1 LSHQVNAV
9 YERLNDEHTALAGAI
24 MKPEQVIRD
33 RCSNR
38 VGNIVDNGQ
47 QLVARDKFGRN
58 LGYYDKQGNVTRDRN
73 SNRICQGDALSSLIL
88 KAAGS

>member
-1 LSHQVNAV
+1 
-9 YERLNDEHTALAGAI
+9 

-33 RCSNR
+33 RSSNR
-38 VGNIVDNGQ
+38 VGCIVDSGP

-58 LGYYDKQGNVTRDRN
+58 LGYYDKQANVTRDRN
-73 SNRICQGDALSSLIL
+73 SNRLCQGDALSSMIL

>member
-1 LSHQVNAV
+1 MSK
-9 YERLNDEHTALAGAI
+9 ET
-24 MKPEQVIRD
+24 VIRD
-33 RCSNR
+33 RSSSR
-38 VGNIVDNGQ
+38 VGCIVDNGQ

-73 SNRICQGDALSSLIL
+73 SNRMCQGDALSSLIL

>member
-1 LSHQVNAV
+1 MSK
-9 YERLNDEHTALAGAI
+9 ETI
-24 MKPEQVIRD
+24 IRD
-33 RCSNR
+33 RSSNR
-38 VGNIVDNGQ
+38 VGCIVDNGQ

-88 KAAGS
+88 KTAGS

>member
-1 LSHQVNAV
+1 MPYDTGLMN
-9 YERLNDEHTALAGAI
+9 
-24 MKPEQVIRD
+24 PEQVIRD

-38 VGNIVDNGQ
+38 VGSIVDNGH

-58 LGYYDKQGNVTRDRN
+58 LGYYDPKGNVTRDRN

-88 KAAGS
+88 KEQR

>member
-1 LSHQVNAV
+1 MSK
-9 YERLNDEHTALAGAI
+9 ET
-24 MKPEQVIRD
+24 VIRD
-33 RCSNR
+33 RSSNR
-38 VGNIVDNGQ
+38 VGCIVDNGQ

-58 LGYYDKQGNVTRDRN
+58 LGYYDKQANVTRDRN

>member
-1 LSHQVNAV
+1 MSK
-9 YERLNDEHTALAGAI
+9 ET
-24 MKPEQVIRD
+24 VIRD
-33 RCSNR
+33 RSSNR
-38 VGNIVDNGQ
+38 VGCILDNGN

-73 SNRICQGDALSSLIL
+73 SNRICQSDALSPLIL

>member
-1 LSHQVNAV
+1 
-9 YERLNDEHTALAGAI
+9 

-33 RCSNR
+33 RSSNR
-38 VGNIVDNGQ
+38 VGCIVDSGP
-47 QLVARDKFGRN
+47 QLVARDTFGKN

-73 SNRICQGDALSSLIL
+73 SNRLCQGDALSALIL

>member
-1 LSHQVNAV
+1 
-9 YERLNDEHTALAGAI
+9 

-38 VGNIVDNGQ
+38 VGSIVDNGQ
-47 QLVARDKFGRN
+47 QLVARDKFGKN
-58 LGYYDKQGNVTRDRN
+58 LGYYDKQANVTRDRN
-73 SNRICQGDALSSLIL
+73 SNRICQGDALSSLII

>member
-1 LSHQVNAV
+1 
-9 YERLNDEHTALAGAI
+9 

-33 RCSNR
+33 RSSNR
-38 VGNIVDNGQ
+38 VGCIVDSGP

-58 LGYYDKQGNVTRDRN
+58 LGYYDKQANITRDRN
-73 SNRICQGDALSSLIL
+73 SNRLCQGDALSALIL

>member
-1 LSHQVNAV
+1 
-9 YERLNDEHTALAGAI
+9 

-33 RCSNR
+33 RSSNR
-38 VGNIVDNGQ
+38 VGSIVDNGQ
-47 QLVARDKFGRN
+47 QFVARDKFGRN
-58 LGYYDKQGNVTRDRN
+58 LGYYDKQANVTRDRN